1 MKRMFILVC
10 ALALAAGSGCSPRVE
25 KKEVALAGAQSGG
38 RLPERVRQFD
48 GGEGFYLSGLKAER
62 SDGKVSLQFGMRDL
76 GQAPKAYE
84 VVAVLVLPELTIYNY
99 FGAGT
104 HLLIF
109 FPPASGGNN
118 AAFSLDGFKRSGGRS
133 RRLSSCTRPCSSTPA
148 MRRGNSMSSAWTRTS
163 SASRCATRG
172 SRPSPTCCRPTSENR
187 WKRPKPVSLRPGGP
201 DTLNQ

>member
-118 AAFSLDGFKRSGGRS
+118 AAFSLDGFKRSGG
-133 RRLSSCTRPCSSTPA
+133 A
-148 MRRGNSMSSAWTRTS
+148 VE
-163 SASRCATRG
+163 ASFQLH
-172 SRPSPTCCRPTSENR
+172 SPMLFDAGDAKGQLYVFCMDKDKQR
-187 WKRPKPVSLRPGGP
+187 KPVRDKGFAAVSNVLQT
-201 DTLNQ
+201 DV